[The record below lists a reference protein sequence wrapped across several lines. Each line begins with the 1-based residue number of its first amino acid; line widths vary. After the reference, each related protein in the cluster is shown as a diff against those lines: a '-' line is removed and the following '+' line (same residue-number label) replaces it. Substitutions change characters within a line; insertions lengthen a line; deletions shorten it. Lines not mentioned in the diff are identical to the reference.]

1 MGYREMRNPDAAG
14 DTAGKSSEILST
26 FLRTS
31 LAPIGQAD
39 PAGRRPVR
47 VQKEHAMDFV
57 YLALT
62 AGFFWLSW
70 GFVRL
75 CASLE
80 PAREEKR

>member
-1 MGYREMRNPDAAG
+1 
-14 DTAGKSSEILST
+14 
-26 FLRTS
+26 
-31 LAPIGQAD
+31 
-39 PAGRRPVR
+39 
-47 VQKEHAMDFV
+47 MDFV
-57 YLALT
+57 FIVLT